1 MLKISII
8 QINNYFFKVFMVQQ
22 KMQNN
27 EEKTTNDSGN
37 DDEYIQLAQRILI
50 PLDKALNKI
59 HLKLTIR
66 DVYFAIADARERLI
80 QFVGLPN
87 KDKVKDLM
95 PILIQTNKL
104 LNKLTKLPQDAHF
117 NDKLTFL
124 VIEPIITWRKTI
136 NDVIMHLSGHSE

>member
-1 MLKISII
+1 ME
-8 QINNYFFKVFMVQQ
+8 QDP
-22 KMQNN
+22 N
-27 EEKTTNDSGN
+27 ETHIVIEA
-37 DDEYIQLAQRILI
+37 DDEEYIKLAQRILT

-66 DVYFAIADARERLI
+66 DVYFAIADAREKLI

-87 KDKVKDLM
+87 KEKVKDLM

-104 LNKLTKLPQDAHF
+104 LNKMTKLPQEAHF

-124 VIEPIITWRKTI
+124 IIEPIINWRKTI
-136 NDVIMHLSGHSE
+136 NNVIMHLSGHSK